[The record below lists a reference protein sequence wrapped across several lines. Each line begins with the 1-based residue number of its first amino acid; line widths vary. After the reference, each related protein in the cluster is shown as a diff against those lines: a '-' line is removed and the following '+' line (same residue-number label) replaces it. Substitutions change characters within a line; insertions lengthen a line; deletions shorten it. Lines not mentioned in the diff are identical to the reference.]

1 MKYTSSNVTESQ
13 IPEISAL
20 VVNNDTL
27 ISLDL
32 DDVKSI
38 MSGHEG
44 VLYEGSQDENENH
57 EEFMKSFFKELSS
70 IQNVTK
76 CHSILMFIKCS
87 EKEGLMMDEMNIIHD
102 FMEVLPENSEAK
114 WGMSVVKDDSPMKI
128 VVVVTV

>member
-1 MKYTSSNVTESQ
+1 MKYTSTNVTDSQ

-20 VVNNDTL
+20 VVNNDAL

-87 EKEGLMMDEMNIIHD
+87 EKEGLM
-102 FMEVLPENSEAK
+102 K
-114 WGMSVVKDDSPMKI
+114 
-128 VVVVTV
+128 